1 MSYTAKNIRNVA
13 LLGHGGDGKTM
24 LAEDM
29 LFMTGGTDR
38 LGSIADGNTVSDF
51 DPEEIKRQN
60 SISTSLIPVEFEGC
74 KINLLDNPGVFD
86 FAGEIVQSL
95 RVADA
100 GIIVL
105 TAKSGIAVGTEKA
118 WKAMKDCGKPTMFY
132 ISKMDE
138 ENANFFG
145 TVEAESNCFISF
157 ISAVDECLCNCQ
169 RNRNP
174 LCIIILGV
182 EVSIHMGEDK
192 DCFICC
198 TRDFTPD
205 VMGSSI

>member
-1 MSYTAKNIRNVA
+1 MSYTAKNIRNIA
-13 LLGHGGDGKTM
+13 LLGHGGEGKTM

-29 LFMTGGTDR
+29 LYLTHGSDR

-60 SISTSLIPVEFEGC
+60 SIATSLIPVEFEGC

-118 WKAMKDCGKPTMFY
+118 WMMT
-132 ISKMDE
+132 
-138 ENANFFG
+138 
-145 TVEAESNCFISF
+145 
-157 ISAVDECLCNCQ
+157 SARPVAA
-169 RNRNP
+169 R
-174 LCIIILGV
+174 
-182 EVSIHMGEDK
+182 
-192 DCFICC
+192 
-198 TRDFTPD
+198 
-205 VMGSSI
+205 